1 MSKKTLVD
9 VPDDVIAGHRI
20 LVRVDFNV
28 PLDDAGQMLNDTR
41 MRKVLPTLRYLR
53 ERGGRLILLSH
64 LGRPGGRPDPVLSL
78 GNLADSLGQLL
89 DGEVSFTPRLV
100 DESALEAVETLQE
113 GNVLLLENTRF
124 HPGETKNSPELSRR
138 LADMA
143 DLFVNDAFGV
153 AHRAHAST
161 VGVARSMRA
170 NGRDAVAGMLMERE
184 LRFLRDHISDPER
197 PYMVILGG
205 SKISGKIDVIHT
217 LLPKVDLLL
226 VGGAMANTFL
236 RAVGLETGKSL
247 VEEGRVEIAETTL
260 RAAGDKIILPADCV
274 VAEELARGATTR
286 IVERTQVGVDDRI
299 GDIGVRTREIFAD
312 ALAHARTVVWNGPM
326 GMFEIPPFSA
336 GTLSV
341 AHSVADVT
349 ERGGMTIVG
358 GGDSASAAHVADVAE
373 RMTHISTGGGA
384 SLELLAGRRLPGV
397 EALSDREEI

>member
-1 MSKKTLVD
+1 M
-9 VPDDVIAGHRI
+9 
-20 LVRVDFNV
+20 
-28 PLDDAGQMLNDTR
+28 
-41 MRKVLPTLRYLR
+41 
-53 ERGGRLILLSH
+53 
-64 LGRPGGRPDPVLSL
+64 
-78 GNLADSLGQLL
+78 
-89 DGEVSFTPRLV
+89 
-100 DESALEAVETLQE
+100 ETLQE
-113 GNVLLLENTRF
+113 GKVLLLENTRF
-124 HPGETKNSPELSRR
+124 HPGETKNSPELSRQ

-170 NGRDAVAGMLMERE
+170 KGQDAVAGLLMEKE
-184 LRFLRDHISDPER
+184 LRFLRDHIREPER
-197 PYMVILGG
+197 PYMVIMGG
-205 SKISGKIDVIHT
+205 AKISGKIDVIHS

-226 VGGAMANTFL
+226 IGGAMASTFL

-247 VEEGRVEIAETTL
+247 VEEDRIEIAVTTL
-260 RAAGDKIILPADCV
+260 RAAGEKIVLPVDCV
-274 VAEELARGATTR
+274 VAEELSRGVPTR
-286 IVERTQVGVDDRI
+286 IVERTRVGEDDYI

-326 GMFEIPPFSA
+326 GMFEIPDFAA

-341 AHSVADVT
+341 AHSVANVT
-349 ERGGMTIVG
+349 ETGGMTIVG

-384 SLELLAGRRLPGV
+384 SLELLAGKTLPGV